1 MTGALNL
8 LFGDGFAYITGFI
21 ILALAVSGI
30 FYFRFK
36 KIFLSLLLT
45 LAVYIFLWVTV
56 VESHREL
63 IMGNFSFWQI
73 VTITG
78 LFSFYYGLIGI
89 LFSLVRRL
97 FRYETKKIFKWSL
110 LALAF
115 GSMTYIFILLGWQYP
130 FTPSC
135 VGTFAGCPVN
145 GLPSAIAP
153 I

>member
-1 MTGALNL
+1 MTGTLNL
-8 LFGDGFAYITGFI
+8 LFGEGFAYITGFI
-21 ILALAVSGI
+21 ILTLIISGI

-36 KIFLSLLLT
+36 KIFLYSLLI
-45 LAVYIFLWVTV
+45 LAVYIFLWVVV

-63 IMGNFSFWQI
+63 AMDNFSFWQI

-89 LFSLVRRL
+89 LVSLARRL
-97 FRYETKKIFKWSL
+97 FRYETKKLFKWSL
-110 LALAF
+110 LALVF
-115 GSMTYIFILLGWQYP
+115 GSVTYIFIFLGWQHP

-135 VGTFAGCPVN
+135 VGTFAGCRLEVP
-145 GLPSAIAP
+145 LPAVVP